1 MNAPQTL
8 SIKSCYSKAWT
19 SFAKWWIPICVIAS
33 ILMVFQWIPK
43 QLAQAESTA
52 MHESLSNITAAFEQ
66 GDYSQ
71 LDALTEQL
79 TATWIDYAH
88 RVLVFSLYATP
99 FALLLTVLL
108 IAISLMA
115 ARNQRIKFSAGRIAA
130 VSLAQLVFA
139 CVKML
144 LMFLLLPLGLFVYV
158 KLYFISLLMLEE
170 GGTPVAAA
178 KESWRMTAGNFWPL
192 FGLVAINGLLQL
204 ALIPT
209 VIGLIPATGFANT
222 ARAAAFTL
230 LRGNLVSPPPKG
242 SVPGCKLVG

>member
-8 SIKSCYSKAWT
+8 SIKSCYSKAWA
-19 SFAKWWIPICVIAS
+19 SFAKWWVPICVIAG

-43 QLAQAESTA
+43 QLAKTESTA
-52 MHESLSNITAAFEQ
+52 MYESLSNITVAFEQ

-71 LDALTEQL
+71 LEVLTEQL
-79 TATWIDYAH
+79 TVTWKDYAR

-99 FALLLTVLL
+99 FALLLTVML

-115 ARNQRIKFSAGRIAA
+115 ARNQRIKFSVGRLAS
-130 VSLAQLVFA
+130 VSLAHLVFA
-139 CVKML
+139 FVKML

-158 KLYFISLLMLEE
+158 KLYFVSLLMLEE
-170 GGTPVAAA
+170 GATPVAAA

-192 FGLVAINGLLQL
+192 FGLVALNSLLQL

-209 VIGLIPATGFANT
+209 VIGLIPATGFAST
-222 ARAAAFTL
+222 ARAAAFTI
-230 LRGNLVSPPPKG
+230 LRGNLATTPPNG
-242 SVPGCKLVG
+242 LEFC